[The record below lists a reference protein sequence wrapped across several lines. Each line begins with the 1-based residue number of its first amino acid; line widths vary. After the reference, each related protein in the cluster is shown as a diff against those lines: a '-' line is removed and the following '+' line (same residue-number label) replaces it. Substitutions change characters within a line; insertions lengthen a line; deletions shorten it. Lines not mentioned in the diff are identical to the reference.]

1 MTEKNDLKNDR
12 LHAEP
17 DEDASATAGEEA
29 LKPTPRMLSWAR
41 NSAAYRLAK
50 RMMTERQLSDAITR
64 KARQKFEGISEEQVK
79 ALAASAVA
87 FGLDVKALDDTAYA
101 EIRSRSSARAGK
113 SKKAIAQT
121 LAQKG
126 VDREIV
132 TQALTDA
139 DDLRAAVIYARRRAF
154 GPFRRADLDDKQKA
168 RELSA
173 FARQGFAYD
182 IGARVFAM
190 DAEEAE
196 EILAGET
203 W

>member
-1 MTEKNDLKNDR
+1 MTESN
-12 LHAEP
+12 EP
-17 DEDASATAGEEA
+17 TDKAANTGGHENAGEESDR
-29 LKPTPRMLSWAR
+29 PTPRMLSWAR
-41 NSAAYRLAK
+41 NSAAYRLSK
-50 RMMTERQLSDAITR
+50 RMMTERQLSDAISR
-64 KARQKFEGISEEQVK
+64 KARQKFEGISDEQVK

-139 DDLRAAVIYARRRAF
+139 DDLRAAVVYARRRAF

-190 DAEEAE
+190 DVEEAQ
-196 EILAGET
+196 EILGGEV

>member
-29 LKPTPRMLSWAR
+29 LQPTARMLSWAR

>member
-1 MTEKNDLKNDR
+1 MTEKNDPKNDR
-12 LHAEP
+12 PRAEP

-29 LKPTPRMLSWAR
+29 LQPTARMLSWAR

-196 EILAGET
+196 DILAGET

>member
-1 MTEKNDLKNDR
+1 MTDSKTPTDNPTKTGPHENAGDESDR
-12 LHAEP
+12 
-17 DEDASATAGEEA
+17 
-29 LKPTPRMLSWAR
+29 PTPRMLSWAR
-41 NSAAYRLAK
+41 NSAAYRLSK
-50 RMMTERQLSDAITR
+50 RMMTQRQLSDAISR
-64 KARQKFEGISEEQVK
+64 KARQKFEGISEAQVK

-101 EIRSRSSARAGK
+101 EIRTRSSARAGK

-126 VDREIV
+126 VDRQIV
-132 TQALTDA
+132 TEALSDA

-154 GPFRRADLDDKQKA
+154 GPFRRIDLDDKQKA

-173 FARQGFAYD
+173 FARQGFSYD

-190 DAEEAE
+190 DVDEAD
-196 EILAGET
+196 EILGGDS

>member
-1 MTEKNDLKNDR
+1 MTDSKTPTDNPTKTGPHENAGDENDR
-12 LHAEP
+12 
-17 DEDASATAGEEA
+17 
-29 LKPTPRMLSWAR
+29 PTPRMLSWAR
-41 NSAAYRLAK
+41 NSAAYRLSK
-50 RMMTERQLSDAITR
+50 RMMTRRQLSDAISR
-64 KARQKFEGISEEQVK
+64 KARQKFEGISEAQVK

-101 EIRSRSSARAGK
+101 EIRTRSSARVGK

-126 VDREIV
+126 VDRQIV
-132 TQALTDA
+132 TEALSDA

-154 GPFRRADLDDKQKA
+154 GPFRRIDLDDKQKA

-173 FARQGFAYD
+173 FARQGFSYD

-190 DAEEAE
+190 DLDEAD
-196 EILAGET
+196 EILGGDS

>member
-1 MTEKNDLKNDR
+1 MTEKNDLKHDR

-190 DAEEAE
+190 DTEEAE

>member
-29 LKPTPRMLSWAR
+29 LQPTPRMLSWAR

-190 DAEEAE
+190 DAEEAQ
-196 EILAGET
+196 EILGGEA